1 MNIPRAITIDLQNGM
16 GLEECLIKHGT
27 NLKTLFSNGYSGY
40 PKVSNEETKY
50 IEKRGRNYYIK
61 KKIINK
67 TYYYGIYATLEDAQK
82 VRDEL
87 IEIGW
92 KQEQVHNICLKC
104 GVDRIHGQNEERYFE
119 VTS

>member
-1 MNIPRAITIDLQNGM
+1 MIPKSITEDLRNGM
-16 GLEECLIKHGT
+16 GLEECLIKHET
-27 NLKTLFSNGYSGY
+27 NLKTLFDKNRADTLKCD
-40 PKVSNEETKY
+40 PKWQY

-92 KQEQVHNICLKC
+92 KQDQVHNICLKC
-104 GVDRIHGQNEERYFE
+104 GVDRIPGQTEERYFE

>member
-1 MNIPRAITIDLQNGM
+1 MNIPRAITLDLQNGM

-27 NLKTLFSNGYSGY
+27 NLKTLFQSEY
-40 PKVSNEETKY
+40 PKRVFNEETMY

-92 KQEQVHNICLKC
+92 EQDQVHNICLKC
-104 GVDRIHGQNEERYFE
+104 GVDRIPGQNEERFYE
-119 VTS
+119 VK

>member
-1 MNIPRAITIDLQNGM
+1 MNIPQAITIDLQNGM

-27 NLKTLFSNGYSGY
+27 NLKTLFSSGY
-40 PKVSNEETKY
+40 PKVFNEKTMY

-92 KQEQVHNICLKC
+92 KQDQVHNICLKC
-104 GVDRIHGQNEERYFE
+104 GVDRIPGQYEERYFE